1 MKKWSRNWKKPK
13 QKKDCSGEKRHIVS
27 GHSHD
32 NIFDRSEGIIVLKAY
47 SASIEKAYA
56 FSHRI
61 KAVK

>member
-1 MKKWSRNWKKPK
+1 MKNGILLP
-13 QKKDCSGEKRHIVS
+13 HICMTIYLAKNS
-27 GHSHD
+27 
-32 NIFDRSEGIIVLKAY
+32 LKLY